1 MAKVTIVV
9 GVLLMLVGAVAFF
22 VLGHHLHTLIPVGF
36 GVVIAFCGVRAES
49 PVPKTRML
57 WMHIAVTLGL
67 LGFLGTIP
75 GIIAT
80 IRRALGQVVVSPV
93 VGAAAVQAIMGT
105 ICLVYVALCVRS
117 FIAARRLR
125 NA

>member
-1 MAKVTIVV
+1 
-9 GVLLMLVGAVAFF
+9 
-22 VLGHHLHTLIPVGF
+22 VGF

-49 PVPKTRML
+49 PEPKTRML

-67 LGFLGTIP
+67 LGFFGTIP

-80 IRRALGQVVVSPV
+80 VRRAMGQVVVSPV
-93 VGAAAVQAIMGT
+93 VGAAVVQAIMGT